1 MRTPISLRKTT
12 RHELRA
18 RGQAVDAETFS
29 LLGDKFLD
37 ASGEGCL
44 LACDAEAKVGQRVFL
59 TFEVGETG
67 KWFDAEAEIVR
78 IIEGYRD
85 GDPGY
90 CAGLKYVEFDRK
102 DQLELSLDLRSYGS
116 IPAARPPTRRLRA
129 LYAAANR

>member
-1 MRTPISLRKTT
+1 MRDSISLRRTT
-12 RHELRA
+12 RHHVRA

-29 LLGDKFLD
+29 LLGDKVLD

-44 LACDAEAKVGQRVFL
+44 LACDAEAKVGQRVYL
-59 TFEVGETG
+59 TFELDGTG

-90 CAGLKYVEFDRK
+90 CAGLKYVEFERR
-102 DQLELSLDLRSYGS
+102 DQLELSLDLRSYGTVA
-116 IPAARPPTRRLRA
+116 AARPPLRRLRA
-129 LYAAANR
+129 LYAAAQR